1 MFGAR
6 PSEWLHV
13 DGGVAHS
20 TVGYRSA
27 LGLPH
32 QLSDLRL
39 PAIIKRGGCP
49 ELSLENILEQ
59 SIVEAA
65 MKAPLIA

>member
-20 TVGYRSA
+20 TVRYRSA
-27 LGLPH
+27 LGSPY

-39 PAIIKRGGCP
+39 PAIIKRG
-49 ELSLENILEQ
+49 
-59 SIVEAA
+59 V
-65 MKAPLIA
+65 APS